1 MKFLKATAA
10 LIAIAAVLAGPP
22 LLLAQIGWPLP
33 DHLPGLGE
41 VWAVA
46 TRPASDRLLLNAL
59 AIAGWLLW
67 AALLRAFAVEI
78 WAQIRTL
85 AGGTPAVKSTAHGPL
100 RLLAAVLV
108 AAVLAAGPATAAAP
122 VSAAADPVSVSA
134 PINPADEQHAEHDT
148 RTNVDTDDDQAR
160 QQQADT
166 EEVTHVVEP
175 GDTLW
180 DIAADDDYLND
191 PLRWPEIYKA
201 NEGVPQ
207 EAGGTLTDA
216 DEIYPG
222 WELTI
227 PVDEAATDEPAEETP
242 NAPEPSEDPS
252 PGPSNEATPD
262 PTETPT
268 LEEDPPSEN
277 PSSGIEDTTTPE
289 TDDGLIPAPTG
300 TVEPT
305 PTESPSTDVDRSTD
319 AAAPQTDD
327 NSASDTA
334 AAPVGLWLTA
344 GTFLAFGAAFSLL
357 VLAKRRRDR
366 TETGPGTTGETLT
379 GRLADLE
386 TLLDGEEQP
395 TTATDTVL
403 PIGTAGPARTAE
415 ASMLDWTGDGLGLTG
430 PGAAGAARA
439 AILTAASSQVPIVIT
454 ASAAETIGLD
464 PTETPASLSL
474 VPDVDAAI
482 EAAEER
488 ADDPVY
494 DLNAGRIDLPPILLV
509 LDPPGEK
516 STQLAEVLKHDLNGA
531 LILGSWEGGE
541 LTLAADG
548 TVTATGPDG
557 SGLEEITRCYIADQA
572 TFTELLTATAEP
584 EPAQANPPKPAAPRT
599 PEPAA
604 RPEAGTSEQKAA
616 STPLPEQGELRL
628 KLLGTPALLWRD
640 QPIQWRRRKSLLLLT
655 TLALEAE
662 GRTLDD
668 LLEAVVGD
676 SHVDKARGHLGT
688 ITSDARRD
696 VKDATGLDIRVI
708 VHDDQTERYC
718 LHEYV
723 TCDLTDFEHER
734 RLAAASTTDTE
745 RRDHLTRALSHYGG
759 DFAEGFDDD
768 WLSDRRAELQRAA
781 YTTCLHLAALH
792 NAEDDLAAAIAV
804 LERATAIDR
813 THPDAWTALI
823 EAHTAI
829 GDEVGAQKARRGQ
842 RLWATGDHN
851 TAPM

>member
-1 MKFLKATAA
+1 MKFFKATAA
-10 LIAIAAVLAGPP
+10 LIAVAAVLAGPP
-22 LLLAQIGWPLP
+22 VLLVQIGWPLP
-33 DHLPGLGE
+33 DHLPGLDE
-41 VWAVA
+41 VWAAA
-46 TRPASDRLLLNAL
+46 TRPVSDRLLLNAL

-67 AALLRAFAVEI
+67 AALLRAFAFET
-78 WAQIRTL
+78 WAQIHTP
-85 AGGTPAVKSTAHGPL
+85 AGGTPTAKPTSRGPL
-100 RLLAAVLV
+100 RLLAAVLI

-122 VSAAADPVSVSA
+122 TSAAADPASVSA
-134 PINPADEQHAEHDT
+134 PINPADEQHAEQDT
-148 RTNVDTDDDQAR
+148 HANVNTDSDQAR

-166 EEVTHVVEP
+166 EEVTHVVEG

-180 DIAADDDYLND
+180 DIAADDDYLDD
-191 PLRWPEIYKA
+191 PLRWQEIYEA

-207 EAGGTLTDA
+207 EVGGTLTDE

-242 NAPEPSEDPS
+242 NTAEPSEDPS
-252 PGPSNEATPD
+252 PGPTSEAAPD
-262 PTETPT
+262 PTEAPTP
-268 LEEDPPSEN
+268 EADPPSES
-277 PSSGIEDTTTPE
+277 PSTASEETSTPG
-289 TDDGLIPAPTG
+289 TDDGLIPAPTA
-300 TVEPT
+300 TAEPT
-305 PTESPSTDVDRSTD
+305 PTENPSSDADRSTS
-319 AAAPQTDD
+319 AAAPPTDD
-327 NSASDTA
+327 NSAIDTA

-366 TETGPGTTGETLT
+366 TDSDPGTTGETLT

-403 PIGTAGPARTAE
+403 PLGTAGPSRTAE

-439 AILTAASSQVPIVIT
+439 TVLTAVSSQVPIVIT
-454 ASAAETIGLD
+454 ASVAETIGLD
-464 PTETPASLSL
+464 SAEAPASLNI
-474 VPDVDAAI
+474 VPDVGAAI

-494 DLNAGRIDLPPILLV
+494 DLNAGRIDLPPLL
-509 LDPPGEK
+509 LLLEPPGDEA
-516 STQLAEVLKHDLNGA
+516 THLAEVLKHDLNGA
-531 LILGSWEGGE
+531 LILGPWDGGE

-548 TVTATGPDG
+548 TVTTTGPEG
-557 SGLEEITRCYIADQA
+557 SGLEEITRCYIADQT
-572 TFTELLTATAEP
+572 TFTELLTATADP
-584 EPAQANPPKPAAPRT
+584 EPTPTDPPEPSDPQ
-599 PEPAA
+599 PSEPAA
-604 RPEAGTSEQKAA
+604 RPEAEAPEPKPAPA
-616 STPLPEQGELRL
+616 PLPEQGDLRL
-628 KLLGTPALLWRD
+628 KLLGTPALLWQDR
-640 QPIQWRRRKSLLLLT
+640 PVQWRRRKSLLLLT
-655 TLALEAE
+655 TLALDTE

-668 LLEAVVGD
+668 LLETVVGD

-708 VHDDQTERYC
+708 VHDDQTERYR

-723 TCDLTDFEHER
+723 ACDLADFEHER
-734 RLAAASTTDTE
+734 HLAAASTTDTE

-768 WLSDRRAELQRAA
+768 WLSDRRAELRRAA
-781 YTTCLHLAALH
+781 YTTCLHLAAFH
-792 NAEDDLAAAIAV
+792 NAEDDPAAAIAV

-813 THPDAWTALI
+813 TRPDAWTALT
-823 EAHTAI
+823 EARTAI